1 MPIVMELALTRVD
14 PVMKMFDDGMFKMPE
29 TTSRKHDLSCE
40 VASGIPAA
48 P

>member
-14 PVMKMFDDGMFKMPE
+14 PVMKMFEEGMFNMPDM
-29 TTSRKHDLSCE
+29 TSRKHNLSCA
-40 VASGIPAA
+40 VASEIPAA